1 MHPNGAKKNKLAQ
14 AIFSKE
20 GPNLTS
26 PAVTSRPNV
35 TPKIYKVINKKIKG
49 IPIFKIETPKKGIA
63 NRAAGTKPISV
74 LKIAVKVS
82 AAILYDFLF
91 RSSISYNMM
100 FLEEI
105 WSRNF
110 TNLFIAPIKL
120 SEIIAALKII
130 PTVFS

>member
-82 AAILYDFLF
+82 AAIISLNLIGAMNKLVKFLLH
-91 RSSISYNMM
+91 IS
-100 FLEEI
+100 
-105 WSRNF
+105 SRN
-110 TNLFIAPIKL
+110 
-120 SEIIAALKII
+120 IIL
-130 PTVFS
+130 